1 MVYVVSERP
10 AVGLSGPMADPEVL
24 SSEDTAKS
32 RLALYSASLFSIIL
46 GPFDHRRV

>member
-1 MVYVVSERP
+1 MVYAVSERP

-32 RLALYSASLFSIIL
+32 RLALYRTE
-46 GPFDHRRV
+46 GPL

>member
-1 MVYVVSERP
+1 MELNMVYVVSERP

-32 RLALYSASLFSIIL
+32 RLALTRSAASVPLI
-46 GPFDHRRV
+46 